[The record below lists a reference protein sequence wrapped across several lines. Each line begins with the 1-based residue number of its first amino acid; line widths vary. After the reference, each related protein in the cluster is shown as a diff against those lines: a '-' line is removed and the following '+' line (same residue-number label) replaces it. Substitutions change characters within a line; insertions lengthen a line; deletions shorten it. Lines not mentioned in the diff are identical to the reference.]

1 MNGDIWVL
9 IGINLTMMVAVTS
22 LVAIRSFRTKY
33 PSYIDAFW
41 GIGFTQAQPA
51 RPTQRAEG

>member
-9 IGINLTMMVAVTS
+9 IGINLTVLVAVTS
-22 LVAIRSFRTKY
+22 VIAVRSFRTKD
-33 PSYIDAFW
+33 PSYIGAFW

-51 RPTQRAEG
+51 RATQKAEG